1 MTQGERV
8 KEIRKSLKM
17 TMEQFGEK
25 LGVTKQTVSRIES
38 GVNNLTEQMQ
48 KSICREFNVNSE
60 WLATG
65 NGEMFA
71 KLPQTILDEICLQYD
86 LDDFERG
93 LITEYLKLSPRD
105 RQALKDYIRNVVN
118 HVDDTDDIQARI
130 DKEVEA
136 YRRELELQARQAE
149 KSSHRDDTST
159 ESGEKMA

>member
-60 WLATG
+60 WLSTG
-65 NGEMFA
+65 CGEMFSDV
-71 KLPQTILDEICLQYD
+71 PETILDALCKQFE
-86 LDDFERG
+86 LDDFDRG
-93 LITEYLKLSPRD
+93 LISEYLKLSARD
-105 RQALKDYIRNVVN
+105 RQVLKDYIRNVVIPA
-118 HVDDTDDIQARI
+118 DETKARI

-136 YRRELELQARQAE
+136 YRRELELEARAAE
-149 KSSHRDDTST
+149 KLSPHDGTST
-159 ESGEKMA
+159 ESSERMA

>member
-1 MTQGERV
+1 MNERV
-8 KEIRKSLKM
+8 RQIRKALRLSQKDFAAKIGLTDSAISK
-17 TMEQFGEK
+17 
-25 LGVTKQTVSRIES
+25 IES
-38 GVNNLTEQMQ
+38 GRSTLTDQTNAA
-48 KSICREFNVNSE
+48 ICREFNVNSE

-136 YRRELELQARQAE
+136 YRRELELQARQAG

>member
-8 KEIRKSLKM
+8 KSLRKALNM
-17 TMEQFGEK
+17 TLAQFGKK
-25 LGVTKQTVSRIES
+25 LGVGNTAISKIEHDE
-38 GVNNLTEQMQ
+38 NALTEQMS
-48 KSICREFNVNSE
+48 KLICREFNVNSE

-65 NGEMFA
+65 NGEMFTD
-71 KLPQTILDEICLQYD
+71 LPQTILDEICLQYD

-105 RQALKDYIRNVVN
+105 RQVLKNYIRSVVD